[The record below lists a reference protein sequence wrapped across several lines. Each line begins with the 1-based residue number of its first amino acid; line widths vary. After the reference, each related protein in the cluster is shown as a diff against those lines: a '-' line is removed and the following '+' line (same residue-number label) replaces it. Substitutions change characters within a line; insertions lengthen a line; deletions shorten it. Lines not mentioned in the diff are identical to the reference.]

1 MIMVDAL
8 IKNIINQVKA
18 EYPQIEVPG
27 AMKAVIT
34 SAQKS
39 GETYKRTIF
48 LTDKENGEKR
58 EYELEE
64 ECYVY
69 AVKIVG
75 NDGSELDKYPV
86 IPGIASRMEFE
97 IGSGVTVVFTGG
109 ELSAAIIG

>member
-1 MIMVDAL
+1 MIDAL
-8 IKNIINQVKA
+8 IKSIIKEVKT

-39 GETYKRTIF
+39 DETYKRTIF
-48 LTDKENGEKR
+48 LTDKENGQRR

-64 ECYVY
+64 ECYIY
-69 AVKIVG
+69 AVKIVD

-86 IPGIASRMEFE
+86 IPGIESRMELE
-97 IGSGVTVVFTGG
+97 VGSSVMVVFTGG